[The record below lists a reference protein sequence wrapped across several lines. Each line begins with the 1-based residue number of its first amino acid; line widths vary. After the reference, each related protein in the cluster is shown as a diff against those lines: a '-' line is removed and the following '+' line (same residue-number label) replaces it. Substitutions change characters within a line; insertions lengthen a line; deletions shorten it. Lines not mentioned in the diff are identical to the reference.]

1 VVRRDQHDDGGG
13 CLSMRREG
21 VVSADKAVNSVSGRG
36 QYLCREFFE
45 VSFSFSE
52 DSAAETPACFLFAIW
67 QNRKNH
73 LKPELPTI

>member
-45 VSFSFSE
+45 VFSFSE
-52 DSAAETPACFLFAIW
+52 DPAAETPACFLFATW
-67 QNRKNH
+67 QNWK
-73 LKPELPTI
+73 KSPKT